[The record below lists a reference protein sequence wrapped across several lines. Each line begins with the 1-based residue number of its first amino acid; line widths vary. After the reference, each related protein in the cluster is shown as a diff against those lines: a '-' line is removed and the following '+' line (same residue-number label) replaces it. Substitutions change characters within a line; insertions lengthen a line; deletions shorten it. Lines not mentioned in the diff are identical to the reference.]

1 MASVTLKPVL
11 SPGHTLGRYRVEEQL
26 GAGGMGEV
34 YRAWDAVLRRWVAL
48 KVVPK
53 ASSHASRLLGEARA
67 AAALRHGNIVSVYD
81 VGEDG
86 EWAFVSMDLVEG
98 RPLRDYVGDSS
109 IPLDKRLAW
118 LMQIAN
124 ALRAAHKAGLVHRDV
139 KPDNVMVSNDGEVR
153 VLDFG
158 LAKSFSVDVTGPT
171 AAGDSAG
178 PERFLTAEGLVSG
191 TPAYM
196 APEQLAGGP
205 PSPSWDQYAWGVLA
219 CELLTGKHPRIAG
232 LVSVSGWVNAE
243 SLALVPPAVAQVVSR
258 AMAPSP
264 DQRFASMDAVV
275 EALGAPPSAPAPPAP
290 ATSNPPHAA
299 SVPSATMNVQIGD
312 TLQVPVHPNAPPPQR
327 SRRTV
332 AWVAGIAAVVGAS
345 VVVGQRLRTAQPPPP
360 TTVTT
365 APPPPA
371 SSVAIVTPPPSAP
384 IAVATSAPAPIPAP
398 TPVVTSAPPRP
409 RKITITMH
417 THASM
422 QYDEQAT
429 ERVVMPLKSL
439 VRQCIEQHPPHT
451 LPAGLGIDLE
461 LWSIGDEIGKV
472 RDVRMS
478 EPPALTSCIRD
489 VFMPVSFGPGK
500 SATLPPGA
508 VFVSVMV
515 EGS

>member
-1 MASVTLKPVL
+1 
-11 SPGHTLGRYRVEEQL
+11 
-26 GAGGMGEV
+26 
-34 YRAWDAVLRRWVAL
+34 
-48 KVVPK
+48 
-53 ASSHASRLLGEARA
+53 
-67 AAALRHGNIVSVYD
+67 
-81 VGEDG
+81 
-86 EWAFVSMDLVEG
+86 
-98 RPLRDYVGDSS
+98 
-109 IPLDKRLAW
+109 
-118 LMQIAN
+118 
-124 ALRAAHKAGLVHRDV
+124 
-139 KPDNVMVSNDGEVR
+139 VR

-178 PERFLTAEGLVSG
+178 PERFLTAEGRVSG

-243 SLALVPPAVAQVVSR
+243 SLAHVPPAVAQVVAR

-275 EALGAPPSAPAPPAP
+275 EALGAPPSAPAPPVP
-290 ATSNPPHAA
+290 ATSNPPHAT

-332 AWVAGIAAVVGAS
+332 AWVAAIAAVLGAS
-345 VVVGQRLRTAQPPPP
+345 VVVGQRLRTAQPPPAA
-360 TTVTT
+360 T
-365 APPPPA
+365 ATPPPPA
-371 SSVAIVTPPPSAP
+371 SSSVAAVAPPPSAS
-384 IAVATSAPAPIPAP
+384 IAVASAPAPIPAP
-398 TPVVTSAPPRP
+398 TAVVTSAPARP
-409 RKITITMH
+409 RKITITMQAR
-417 THASM
+417 ASI
-422 QYDEQAT
+422 QYDEHAT
-429 ERVVMPLKSL
+429 QRVVAPLQAL
-439 VRQCIEQHPPHT
+439 VRQCLEQHPPHT
-451 LPAGLGIDLE
+451 LPAAIGIDLE
-461 LWSIGDEIGKV
+461 LWSIGDELGKV

-500 SATLPPGA
+500 SATMPPGS